1 MGEQLYDF
9 GMVGLGTMGRSLLLN
24 MADHGDAVAGLDTDR
39 AKAAALKTEGVGK
52 KVDGTTDPKAF
63 VAMLRKPRA
72 IMMLVPAGTPV
83 DSVIGSLSPMLETG
97 DILIDGG
104 NSYFKDTDRR
114 FKEMAAKKL
123 EFLGM
128 GVSGG
133 EAGARHGP
141 SMMPGGTPQAYE
153 RVRKTLEAVAAK
165 YNGEPCV
172 ALMGPGSAGHYVKM
186 VHNGIEYG
194 VMQLIAETYDFMRR
208 GLGMTND
215 QCRDT
220 FAKWNKDS
228 SGGTVESCREGEA
241 TSAAP
246 ALQSFLIEITATVLG
261 KMEGDKHLVDLISD
275 KAKQKGTGKWAS
287 QDAMDLGVTL
297 PTIDAAVAARE
308 MSGIKDQRVKAGAFY
323 DLCAQSPAN
332 PHFEPLSA
340 HFDADRESAL
350 QVLGRALLAAMLITY
365 AQGFAQLR
373 AASEEY
379 SYGLDLEAVA
389 RVWRAGCIIRSAQL
403 ENIRAAFRRSASL
416 ENLLLDYGIGTIV
429 WGNHFSL
436 RQVVKASVM
445 VGIPAPALSASV
457 AYLDGYRSANLPA
470 NLIQAQRD
478 YFGAHTYERI
488 DKPGVFHTPDWDK
501 NL

>member
-1 MGEQLYDF
+1 MGERLYDF

-24 MADHGDAVAGLDTDR
+24 MADHGDAVAGLDTDP
-39 AKAAALKTEGVGK
+39 AKAAALKEEGAGK
-52 KVDGTTDPKAF
+52 PVEGTTDPKAF
-63 VAMLRKPRA
+63 VSMLRKPRA
-72 IMMLVPAGTPV
+72 IMMLVPAGAPV
-83 DSVIGSLSPMLETG
+83 DSVIGSLSPMLDRG

-114 FKEMAAKKL
+114 FKEMAAKGL
-123 EFLGM
+123 EFLGV

-172 ALMGPGSAGHYVKM
+172 ALLGPGSAGHYVKM

-208 GLGMTND
+208 GLGMTNE

-220 FAKWNKDS
+220 FAKWN
-228 SGGTVESCREGEA
+228 EG
-241 TSAAP
+241 P
-246 ALQSFLIEITATVLG
+246 LQSFLIEITATVLG

-275 KAKQKGTGKWAS
+275 KAKQKGTGKWTS
-287 QDAMDLGVTL
+287 QDAMDLGVPL

-308 MSGIKDQRVKAGAFY
+308 LSGLKDERVKA
-323 DLCAQSPAN
+323 S
-332 PHFEPLSA
+332 
-340 HFDADRESAL
+340 
-350 QVLGRALLAAMLITY
+350 QVLTGFPRDDIARKLLHDDLLSDNERREGAITAAGEALRLAILITY
-365 AQGFAQLR
+365 AQGFSQLR
-373 AASEEY
+373 VASVEY
-379 SYGLDLEAVA
+379 GFSLNLETVA
-389 RVWRAGCIIRSAQL
+389 KVWRAGCIIRSSVL
-403 ENIRAAFRRSASL
+403 ERIRAAYGRDPDL
-416 ENLLLDYGIGTIV
+416 PNLLIDEYAAAEASRSLDLRLTFTRM
-429 WGNHFSL
+429 GNL
-436 RQVVKASVM
+436 CL
-445 VGIPAPALSASV
+445 PAPCFGASI
-457 AYLDGYRSANLPA
+457 AYLDGYRTANSPA

-488 DKPGVFHTPDWDK
+488 DKPGIFHTSDWDK
-501 NL
+501 N

>member
-24 MADHGDAVAGLDTDR
+24 MADHGDAVAGLDTDP
-39 AKAAALKTEGVGK
+39 AKAAALKSEGAGK
-52 KVDGTTDPKAF
+52 KVEGTTDPKAF

-72 IMMLVPAGTPV
+72 IMMLVPAGGPV
-83 DSVIGSLSPMLETG
+83 DAVIGSLSPLLEKG

-114 FKEMAAKKL
+114 SKELAGAGF

-141 SMMPGGTPQAYE
+141 SMMPGGTSQAYE
-153 RVRKTLEAVAAK
+153 RVRKTLENVAAK
-165 YNGEPCV
+165 YDGEPCV

-220 FAKWNKDS
+220 FAKWN
-228 SGGTVESCREGEA
+228 EG
-241 TSAAP
+241 P
-246 ALQSFLIEITATVLG
+246 LQSFLIEITATVLG
-261 KMEGDKHLVDLISD
+261 KMEGSVHLVDLISD
-275 KAKQKGTGKWAS
+275 KAKQKGTGKWTS
-287 QDAMDLGVTL
+287 QDAMDLGVPL

-308 MSGIKDQRVKAGAFY
+308 LSGLKDERVRVSVEFQASPHKGVLEMLHRIVNEHP
-323 DLCAQSPAN
+323 DPKLRGLGVVIAQ
-332 PHFEPLSA
+332 F
-340 HFDADRESAL
+340 ESAL
-350 QVLGRALLAAMLITY
+350 HSAILLTY
-365 AQGFAQLR
+365 AQGFAQLH
-373 AASEEY
+373 AASGEY
-379 SYGLDLEAVA
+379 GFGLDLERVA
-389 RVWRAGCIIRSAQL
+389 KVWRAGCIIRSA
-403 ENIRAAFRRSASL
+403 SL
-416 ENLLLDYGIGTIV
+416 EGIRTAFSRAPNLSNLLLDPA
-429 WGNHFSL
+429 FSKSVAFDAL
-436 RQVVKASVM
+436 RAVTCNFVTM
-445 VGIPAPALSASV
+445 GMPAPAFSASL

-478 YFGAHTYERI
+478 FFGAHTYERI
-488 DKPGVFHTPDWDK
+488 DKPGVFHTPDWDR
-501 NL
+501 N